1 MRFMMLMMATP
12 ESESGQMPDPAILTA
27 MGEYNDQL
35 IKAGIL
41 LGGEG
46 LHPSS
51 RGVRIQFDKGKRKVV
66 DGPFAEAKELI
77 AGYWLIEVASR
88 EEAIEW
94 AKRIPICGSEDVGE
108 VQLRQVMEESDFSPE
123 LLAAVPEVFEA
134 ERAFRARIEGKP
146 E

>member
-12 ESESGQMPDPAILTA
+12 ASEAGQMPEADILTA

-35 IKAGIL
+35 IKAGVL

-51 RGVRIQFDKGKRKVV
+51 RGVRIRYDKGKRTVT

-77 AGYWLIEVASR
+77 AGYWLLQVASR

-94 AKRIPICGSEDVGE
+94 AKRVPFCQQEFGE
-108 VQLRQVMEESDFSPE
+108 VQLRQVFEESDFPAE
-123 LLAAVPEVFEA
+123 LIAAVPEVFEA
-134 ERAFRARIEGKP
+134 EREFRARTEGP
-146 E
+146 QA